1 LVSNDLL
8 KKKHGME
15 IVMASLV
22 AFLFLV
28 PFLTRD
34 RYLLHI
40 LILSN
45 VMAILAVSWNLVAG
59 YLGQLNLAHAIFYG
73 LGAYAS
79 GYAFKLFR
87 LPPLIGI
94 FASGVVAIIAA
105 LVVGIP
111 CFRLKGHYFAI
122 ATLAS
127 SQIFYAATGALSKI
141 TGGEE
146 GISGIEPLLK
156 SLIANYYLFLI
167 LMIATV
173 FTIYMILRSRLGLI
187 IRSVREDELLSEAS
201 GLDTMKYKILA
212 LCISAFIAGIIGS
225 VNCYYQ
231 SIVTPDTLSISLTFG
246 IVAMVIVGGFGTLVG
261 PVIGAYLLTF
271 IAEYLYFILQ
281 FRLIIFSLLIIF
293 IILFSPKGFLDL
305 IVRGME
311 SIFGPKMEAAKME
324 LGEDDVSES

>member
-1 LVSNDLL
+1 
-8 KKKHGME
+8 
-15 IVMASLV
+15 
-22 AFLFLV
+22 
-28 PFLTRD
+28 
-34 RYLLHI
+34 
-40 LILSN
+40 
-45 VMAILAVSWNLVAG
+45 
-59 YLGQLNLAHAIFYG
+59 
-73 LGAYAS
+73 
-79 GYAFKLFR
+79 
-87 LPPLIGI
+87 
-94 FASGVVAIIAA
+94 
-105 LVVGIP
+105 
-111 CFRLKGHYFAI
+111 
-122 ATLAS
+122 
-127 SQIFYAATGALSKI
+127 
-141 TGGEE
+141 
-146 GISGIEPLLK
+146 
-156 SLIANYYLFLI
+156 
-167 LMIATV
+167 
-173 FTIYMILRSRLGLI
+173 
-187 IRSVREDELLSEAS
+187 
-201 GLDTMKYKILA
+201 MKYKILA